1 MVKTDEDGRFCE
13 SCGEKHDRVAVFC
26 PSCGRELGKSLGSKD
41 DSRSLESAGQGKSA
55 GKRRTQLLAASAF
68 GVAIV
73 LGGAIFFL
81 GGDESFEIPATETVG
96 ECVVDRGYLA
106 LADSTS
112 TLIEEMGISLR
123 DASAIGTREA
133 LLRASDGLNTI
144 YGPAFSSKA
153 QDWRAI
159 DDCGDQELASYTD
172 DLAFELSVVGS
183 TFTSLDP
190 DDTAALVGV
199 TENMNNI
206 TVISNDL
213 AAYIGSL

>member
-1 MVKTDEDGRFCE
+1 MLNTVEGGRFCE
-13 SCGEKHDRVAVFC
+13 SCGERHDRLAAFC
-26 PSCGRELGKSLGSKD
+26 PSCGRELSKNLGSND
-41 DSRSLESAGQGKSA
+41 DSHISESAGQGKSSE
-55 GKRRTQLLAASAF
+55 KRRTQWLAAIAF

-73 LGGAIFFL
+73 LGGGIFFL
-81 GGDESFEIPATETVG
+81 GGDESLEILATETVG

-112 TLIEEMGISLR
+112 TLIEEMGSSLR

-172 DLAFELSVVGS
+172 DLAFELSVIGS
-183 TFTSLDP
+183 TFTSLDS

-206 TVISNDL
+206 TAISNDL